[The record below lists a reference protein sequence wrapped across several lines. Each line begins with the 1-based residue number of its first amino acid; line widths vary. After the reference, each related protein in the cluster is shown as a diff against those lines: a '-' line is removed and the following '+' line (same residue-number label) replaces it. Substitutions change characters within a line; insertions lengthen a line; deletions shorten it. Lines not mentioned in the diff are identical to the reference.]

1 MFEWPQGLL
10 TQLPWNQNVPPA
22 MAGRMQTISHY
33 LGEKIT
39 GVLAHLDLL
48 YCTFFILIFVRTR
61 M

>member
-33 LGEKIT
+33 LGEKIA
-39 GVLAHLDLL
+39 GVLER
-48 YCTFFILIFVRTR
+48 YWTFSILIFVRTR